1 MQKNFRARYDG
12 EPEVPTVR
20 EAGGPPQFEVETWGG
35 LLAPKAVAPALARR
49 LSADFAKALGEPAV
63 RERFRALG
71 FEAKASSPDE
81 MAVLIRSESVRYG
94 DLVKKIGITAD

>member
-1 MQKNFRARYDG
+1 M
-12 EPEVPTVR
+12 R